1 VDTETLTEKLGR
13 QKKKKKKNEKN
24 KIAPK
29 CVSQARETNIGW
41 QRPWVKSFEIPL
53 QKGKQVY
60 IIVSHFT
67 FFFRLYEEKFG
78 SQ

>member
-1 VDTETLTEKLGR
+1 
-13 QKKKKKKNEKN
+13 
-24 KIAPK
+24 
-29 CVSQARETNIGW
+29 
-41 QRPWVKSFEIPL
+41 L

-78 SQ
+78 SQWSHMYKFKNLIKRKEE